1 MRAVPT
7 APGAANGPPWTDG
20 AVPDR
25 LSQPVWR
32 SPLVE
37 MERHRALLRF
47 PTIGRLLVT
56 IDAPPIVARQAG
68 VGSAQVG
75 WLVNG
80 PARALQGLLGG
91 HFALRGSAVLVDGEA
106 LLIAG
111 SSGAGKSALAAT
123 LMRSGST
130 VLADGWVFV
139 SPGTPPAVRVSGGDL
154 HLWPDTVKALGM
166 DGADGE
172 MVRTGLTKRTF
183 AGPPPPAGPS
193 VPVSRLV
200 LLSIGAPRG
209 GDGAVVGR
217 RPLDVPVAMR
227 TVASLGY
234 LSRAVAPLGLS
245 ADHARWLMALVS
257 LRPVE
262 LSRRGG
268 GMTESLRALAR
279 AVLEE

>member
-1 MRAVPT
+1 MKAVT
-7 APGAANGPPWTDG
+7 EAPGAGWTDG

-47 PTIGRLLVT
+47 PTIGRLLVPN
-56 IDAPPIVARQAG
+56 DAAPTVAREAG
-68 VGSAQVG
+68 AGSAEVG

-80 PARALQGLLGG
+80 PVRALQGLLGG
-91 HFALRGSAVLVDGEA
+91 QFALRGSAVLVDGEA

-139 SPGTPPAVRVSGGDL
+139 SPGTPPAVQVSGADL
-154 HLWPDTVKALGM
+154 QLWPDTVKALGM
-166 DGADGE
+166 DGAEGE
-172 MVRTGLTKRTF
+172 TVRTGLTKRSF
-183 AGPPPPAGPS
+183 AGPAAPAGPT
-193 VPVSRLV
+193 VPVRRLV
-200 LLSIGAPRG
+200 LLSIGAPLG
-209 GDGAVVGR
+209 GDGAVVER
-217 RPLDVPVAMR
+217 RSLDVPAAMR
-227 TVASLGY
+227 RIAALGY
-234 LSRAVAPLGLS
+234 LSQAVAPLGLS

-257 LRPVE
+257 SRPVE

-268 GMTESLRALAR
+268 SMAESLTALAR
-279 AVLEE
+279 AALEA